1 VRAKTRILS
10 FVFLL
15 LASLPALHGAVSP
28 AACGEDDLTFGCT
41 KTVESGRLRAGCAVH
56 SGPRF
61 FASEWRIYDL
71 QSEEVLKRVS
81 ADREGI
87 ALLEIPDRHWLIIE
101 GEVVCTTG
109 NGENGELAIPY
120 RFLLERTGKNS
131 FRQRTY
137 TPENLVATENWNTDT
152 QLNYGA
158 FRSRSLAGST
168 SSPASGR

>member
-1 VRAKTRILS
+1 MRAKTRTLI
-10 FVFLL
+10 FAFLL
-15 LASLPALHGAVSP
+15 LAPFAALHGTGSP
-28 AACGEDDLTFGCT
+28 AVCGEDDLTFGCT
-41 KTVESGRLRAGCAVH
+41 KTAEPGRLRAGCAVH

-87 ALLEIPDRHWLIIE
+87 ALLDIPDRHWLILE
-101 GEVVCTTG
+101 GEVVCTTAG
-109 NGENGELAIPY
+109 GGKVELAIPY
-120 RFLLERTGKNS
+120 RFLLERTGKDS

-137 TPENLVATENWNTDT
+137 TPESLVATENWNPDT

-158 FRSRSLAGST
+158 FRSRSLAGSA
-168 SSPASGR
+168 SPPAPGR